1 MLDHGGNLGRIA
13 LTTPWPH
20 SPRTPREC
28 SILRRIEINP
38 FPLVLSYLHHR
49 ANNPSS
55 TRVSHILSTTMHDDP
70 PPIVFEPRKRMRKTI
85 ASRDIPEEYAR
96 GKRYLCTRRMR
107 HLIVTRESSI
117 ESRNWPALREQKK
130 KSRIPH
136 YPSIIVVFNFVLA
149 PKSSEEGTSQLF
161 PPFFLPILRPFLSPS
176 PSVLTLLLSRK
187 RGGN

>member
-38 FPLVLSYLHHR
+38 LPLVLSYLHHR

-117 ESRNWPALREQKK
+117 ELRNWPALRERRR
-130 KSRIPH
+130 SRESPIIRALSSSLISFSRRNHPRREH
-136 YPSIIVVFNFVLA
+136 PSCSL
-149 PKSSEEGTSQLF
+149 
-161 PPFFLPILRPFLSPS
+161 PFFCRSFVRFYPLLPPS
-176 PSVLTLLLSRK
+176 
-187 RGGN
+187 